1 MHIYKTKSYIVWLN
15 PVPKKDF
22 IKWTKELS
30 ENKTS
35 GYKKILPWVGIY
47 RAGNKEW
54 SYLFVDD
61 YSPEVCPKKVPVF
74 FLLIWK
80 LLELK
85 KTSGGGKYKSN

>member
-35 GYKKILPWVGIY
+35 GNKKILP
-47 RAGNKEW
+47 
-54 SYLFVDD
+54 
-61 YSPEVCPKKVPVF
+61 
-74 FLLIWK
+74 
-80 LLELK
+80 
-85 KTSGGGKYKSN
+85 